1 LHAYDTRTDEMASSS
16 GGPGSPVAVFWLHGS
31 PNVGSPPDPLFAAAE
46 ANGLR
51 WVSYDRPGYGGSS
64 PRDGRTV
71 ASAAADVAA
80 IADAL
85 GIGRFAVL
93 GHSGGGPHALACAA
107 LLPERVIAAVSMSAP
122 APSDADGLNWFAG
135 WSPGIAAENRAA
147 AGGRAALKAHWAGAE
162 PEDMSAFFTEAD
174 MAALGGSWSWLAGVA
189 GQAMEQGDEGFLED
203 TLATVQ
209 PWGFRP
215 DAIRVP
221 VLIMHGE
228 KDKMVPRARRMARR
242 PLPGSRIADRPGRG
256 PHHRARQRAGSADLA
271 RHSRPRVRPA
281 ITALVAIR
289 APGHKPHDD
298 EHGHRNQPDDEKR
311 LERGDDPARNRDGK
325 PDGEDHAEDCPD
337 DPAHVPSMHPAPLR
351 RLAR

>member
-1 LHAYDTRTDEMASSS
+1 MVSEADIQLADGRTLHAYDTRADGIAGSKGTS
-16 GGPGSPVAVFWLHGS
+16 GSPIAVFWLHGS
-31 PNVGSPPDPLFAAAE
+31 PNIGSPPDPLFTAAE

-64 PRDGRTV
+64 PHDGRTV

-107 LLPERVIAAVSMSAP
+107 LVPERVIAAVSMSAP
-122 APSDADGLNWFAG
+122 APLDAEGLDWFAG

-147 AGGRAALKAHWAGAE
+147 AAGRAALETHWAEAE

-174 MAALGGSWSWLAGVA
+174 LAALGGSWSWLAGVVD
-189 GQAMEQGDEGFLED
+189 QAMEQGNEGFLED
-203 TLATVQ
+203 TLAGAQ

-221 VLIMHGE
+221 VLIMHGA
-228 KDKMVPRARRMARR
+228 KDKMVPCAHAEWLAARCPGAELRAV
-242 PLPGSRIADRPGRG
+242 SD
-256 PHHRARQRAGSADLA
+256 AGHITVLDSAPEALA
-271 RHSRPRVRPA
+271 WLAARVRA
-281 ITALVAIR
+281 
-289 APGHKPHDD
+289 
-298 EHGHRNQPDDEKR
+298 
-311 LERGDDPARNRDGK
+311 
-325 PDGEDHAEDCPD
+325 
-337 DPAHVPSMHPAPLR
+337 
-351 RLAR
+351 